1 MILNKVTDLIGN
13 TPMLGFPIP
22 GKNATLLLKIE
33 KNNPGG
39 SIKDR
44 MARNMIIAALKS
56 GRLKPGGIVV
66 ESSSG
71 NTGIGLAIA
80 AIEFGLHFIAV
91 VDHHAAQDK
100 IAVMRAL
107 GAEIRYVEGDYREDE
122 VAVVERQR
130 LAAEIAGQLPGAV
143 FMNQSDNV
151 ANAGAYFDFV
161 REVIGEVDGGIDAYV
176 GCVGTGGS
184 MTGIARGLK
193 LYNPRTKTIAVEPA
207 GSIIFGQSG
216 HSYYQSGTG
225 TPKGD
230 TVGLVLDY
238 SCIDMGVQ
246 VTDSQAFETARY
258 IAQRTGLLVGGSTG
272 GVIYKALEFIHAG
285 LIGGNIVTA
294 VADGGEKYLHTV
306 FNESWLTERNLL
318 DPEIW
323 KRLEGWFRQEGSDE
337 MPRPAPRLFWTEPGA
352 GGQEKMASAS

>member
-13 TPMLGFPIP
+13 TPMLGISIP
-22 GKNATLLLKIE
+22 AKQTRLLLKIE

-44 MARNMIIAALKS
+44 MARNMIVAGLKS
-56 GRLKPGGIVV
+56 GRLSPGGVIV

-80 AIEFGLHFIAV
+80 AVEFGLRFIAV
-91 VDHHAAQDK
+91 VDHHAAPDK

-107 GAEIRYVEGDYREDE
+107 GAEIRYVEGTYREDE

-130 LAAEIAGQLPGAV
+130 MAAELAGRIPGAM
-143 FMNQSDNV
+143 FMNQSDNA
-151 ANAGAYFDFV
+151 ANAGGYSEFV
-161 REVIGEVDGGIDAYV
+161 REVIAEVGGVDAYV

-193 LYNPRTKTIAVEPA
+193 VHNPKTKTIAVEPD
-207 GSIIFGQSG
+207 GSIVFGRPG
-216 HSYYQSGTG
+216 HPYYQSGTG
-225 TPKGD
+225 TPAGD

-238 SCIDMGVQ
+238 SCIDMSVQ
-246 VTDSQAFETARY
+246 VSDSQAFETARY
-258 IAQRTGLLVGGSTG
+258 MARRTGLLVGGSTG
-272 GVIYKALEFIHAG
+272 GVIYKAMEFIHGG
-285 LIGGNIVTA
+285 LISGNVVAA

-306 FNESWLTERNLL
+306 FSESWLEERDLL
-318 DPEIW
+318 DPQVWEQ
-323 KRLEGWFRQEGSDE
+323 LDSWFGQESLAE
-337 MPRPAPRLFWTEPGA
+337 APREVPRLHEVHA
-352 GGQEKMASAS
+352 A

>member
-22 GKNATLLLKIE
+22 AKNTTLLLKVE

-44 MARNMIIAALKS
+44 MARNMIIAALRS

-80 AIEFGLHFIAV
+80 AIEFGLRFIAV
-91 VDHHAAQDK
+91 VDHHAAKDK
-100 IAVMRAL
+100 IAMMYAL

-130 LAAEIAGQLPGAV
+130 LAAEIACQLPGAV

-161 REVIGEVDGGIDAYV
+161 REVIDEVDGGIDAYV

-207 GSIIFGQSG
+207 GSIIFGQPG
-216 HSYYQSGTG
+216 HPYYQSGTG

-238 SCIDMGVQ
+238 SCIDIGVQ

-258 IAQRTGLLVGGSTG
+258 VAQHTGLLVGGSTG

-285 LIGGNIVTA
+285 LISGNIVIA

-306 FNESWLTERNLL
+306 FSESWLRERNLL
-318 DPEIW
+318 DPKIW
-323 KRLEGWFRQEGSDE
+323 EKLEDWFSQESADE
-337 MPRPAPRLFWTEPGA
+337 MPQEVPRLFFVEHGLSS
-352 GGQEKMASAS
+352 QERMASAS

>member
-1 MILNKVTDLIGN
+1 MILNKVSDLIGN
-13 TPMLGFPIP
+13 TPMLSIDVPDT
-22 GKNATLLLKIE
+22 NARLLLKIE

-44 MARNMIIAALKS
+44 MARNMVLAALKS
-56 GRLKPGGIVV
+56 GRLKPGGVVV

-71 NTGIGLAIA
+71 NTGIGLAMA
-80 AIEFGLHFIAV
+80 AVEFGLRFIAV

-107 GAEIRYVEGDYREDE
+107 GAEIRFVEGTYREDE

-130 LAAEIAGQLPGAV
+130 LAAELASEIPGSV
-143 FMNQSDNV
+143 FMNQSDNS
-151 ANAGAYFDFV
+151 ANAGGYSDFV
-161 REVIGEVDGGIDAYV
+161 RETVSQAGGKVGAYV

-193 LYNPRTKTIAVEPA
+193 LHNPDTVTIAVEPA
-207 GSIIFGQSG
+207 GSIVFGHPG
-216 HSYYQSGTG
+216 YPYYQSGTG
-225 TPKGD
+225 TPEGD

-246 VTDSQAFETARY
+246 VTDAQAFETARY
-258 IAQRTGLLVGGSTG
+258 MARNTALLVGGSTG
-272 GVIYKALEFIHAG
+272 GVIYKALELIHEG
-285 LIGGNIVTA
+285 VISGNVIVP

-306 FNESWLTERNLL
+306 FSDKWLEERNLL
-318 DPEIW
+318 DPQVW
-323 KRLEGWFRQEGSDE
+323 TQLDGWLGKSHRVEHFPTHYQLSV
-337 MPRPAPRLFWTEPGA
+337 A
-352 GGQEKMASAS
+352 

>member
-13 TPMLGFPIP
+13 TPVLSISIP
-22 GKNATLLLKIE
+22 AKHSKLLLKIE

-44 MARNMIIAALKS
+44 MARNMVIAALKA
-56 GRLKPGGIVV
+56 GRLKPGGVVV

-71 NTGIGLAIA
+71 NTGCGLAIA
-80 AIEFGLHFIAV
+80 AIEFGLRFIAV

-107 GAEIRYVEGDYREDE
+107 GAEIRYVEGNFREDE

-130 LAAEIAGQLPGAV
+130 LAAELASQIPGAV
-143 FMNQSDNV
+143 FMNQSDNA
-151 ANAGAYFDFV
+151 ANAGGYSDFV
-161 REVIGEVDGGIDAYV
+161 REVIEEVGGVDAYV

-193 LYNPRTKTIAVEPA
+193 VHNPHTKTIAVEPA
-207 GSIIFGQSG
+207 GSIVFGQPG
-216 HSYYQSGTG
+216 HPYYQSGTG
-225 TPKGD
+225 TPAGD

-238 SCIDMGVQ
+238 SCIDLGVQ
-246 VTDSQAFETARY
+246 VSDTQAFETARY

-272 GVIYKALEFIHAG
+272 GVIYKALEFIHSG
-285 LIGGNIVTA
+285 LIGGNVVAA

-306 FNESWLTERNLL
+306 YNESWLQERNLL
-318 DPEIW
+318 DPQIW
-323 KRLEGWFRQEGSDE
+323 AQLDDWLSPDDIEDAQPTLLQR
-337 MPRPAPRLFWTEPGA
+337 
-352 GGQEKMASAS
+352 SAA

>member
-13 TPMLGFPIP
+13 TPILSLPVP
-22 GKNATLLLKIE
+22 AKNARLLLKIE

-44 MARNMIIAALKS
+44 MARNMVVAALKS
-56 GRLKPGGIVV
+56 GRLKPGGVIV

-80 AIEFGLHFIAV
+80 AIEFNLRFIAV

-107 GAEIRYVEGDYREDE
+107 GAEIRFVEGSYREDE

-130 LAAEIAGQLPGAV
+130 LAAELASQIPGSV

-151 ANAGAYFDFV
+151 ANAGGYFDFV
-161 REVIGEVDGGIDAYV
+161 REVIDQIGGPVDAYV

-193 LYNPRTKTIAVEPA
+193 LHNSGTRTIAVEPD
-207 GSIIFGQSG
+207 GSIVFGQPG
-216 HSYYQSGTG
+216 HPYYQSGTG

-246 VTDSQAFETARY
+246 VTDAQAFETARY
-258 IAQRTGLLVGGSTG
+258 LAKHTGLLVGGSTG
-272 GVIYKALEFIHAG
+272 GVIYKALEFIHSG
-285 LIGGNIVTA
+285 LIGGNVVAA

-306 FNESWLTERNLL
+306 FNEDWLKSRNLL
-318 DPEIW
+318 DPDIW
-323 KRLEGWFRQEGSDE
+323 KKLDGWLCADSEE
-337 MPRPAPRLFWTEPGA
+337 ETPRVYPRLSVA
-352 GGQEKMASAS
+352 

>member
-13 TPMLGFPIP
+13 TPILSLPVP
-22 GKNATLLLKIE
+22 SKNSRLLLKIE

-44 MARNMIIAALKS
+44 MARNMVVAALKS
-56 GRLKPGGIVV
+56 GRLKPGGVIV

-71 NTGIGLAIA
+71 NTGIGLAIT
-80 AIEFGLHFIAV
+80 AIEFGLRFIAV

-107 GAEIRYVEGDYREDE
+107 GAEIRFVEGSYREDE

-130 LAAEIAGQLPGAV
+130 LAAELASQIPGSV

-151 ANAGAYFDFV
+151 ANAGGYFDFV
-161 REVIGEVDGGIDAYV
+161 REVIDQIGGPVDAYV

-193 LYNPRTKTIAVEPA
+193 LHNPNTRTIAVEPD
-207 GSIIFGQSG
+207 GSIVFGQPG
-216 HSYYQSGTG
+216 HPYFQSGTG

-246 VTDSQAFETARY
+246 VTDAQAFETARY
-258 IAQRTGLLVGGSTG
+258 IAKHTGLLVGGSTG
-272 GVIYKALEFIHAG
+272 GVIYKALEFIHGG
-285 LIGGNIVTA
+285 LIGGNVVAA

-306 FNESWLTERNLL
+306 FNEDWLKSRNLL
-318 DPEIW
+318 DPDIG
-323 KRLEGWFRQEGSDE
+323 KKLDGWLSTDSEE
-337 MPRPAPRLFWTEPGA
+337 EAPRLYPRLSVA
-352 GGQEKMASAS
+352 

>member
-13 TPMLGFPIP
+13 TPVLSISIP
-22 GKNATLLLKIE
+22 SKQARLLLKIE

-44 MARNMIIAALKS
+44 MARNMVVAALKS
-56 GRLKPGGIVV
+56 GRLSPGGVVV

-80 AIEFGLHFIAV
+80 AVEFGLRFIAI
-91 VDHHAAQDK
+91 VDHHAAPDK

-107 GAEIRYVEGDYREDE
+107 GAEIRYVEGTYREDE

-130 LAAEIAGQLPGAV
+130 MAAEIANQIAGAV
-143 FMNQSDNV
+143 FMNQSDNA
-151 ANAGAYFDFV
+151 ANAGGYSEFV
-161 REVIGEVDGGIDAYV
+161 REVIAEVGGVDAYV

-193 LYNPRTKTIAVEPA
+193 VHNPRTKTVAVEPD
-207 GSIIFGQSG
+207 GSIVFGQPG
-216 HSYYQSGTG
+216 HPYYQSGTG
-225 TPKGD
+225 TPAGD

-246 VTDSQAFETARY
+246 VGDAQAFETARY
-258 IAQRTGLLVGGSTG
+258 MARRTGLLVGGSTG
-272 GVIYKALEFIHAG
+272 GVIYKALELIHRG
-285 LIGGNIVTA
+285 TIGGNVLAA
-294 VADGGEKYLHTV
+294 VADGGEKYLNTV
-306 FNESWLTERNLL
+306 FNESWLKERNLL
-318 DPEIW
+318 DVAVWEQLDDW
-323 KRLEGWFRQEGSDE
+323 LGQEHPVE
-337 MPRPAPRLFWTEPGA
+337 LPRDIPRLHA
-352 GGQEKMASAS
+352 VHAA

>member
-13 TPMLGFPIP
+13 TPILGISIP
-22 GKNATLLLKIE
+22 AKNAKLLLKIE

-44 MARNMIIAALKS
+44 MARNMIVAALKS
-56 GRLKPGGIVV
+56 GRLKPGGVVV

-80 AIEFGLHFIAV
+80 VIEFGLRFIAV
-91 VDHHAAQDK
+91 VDHHAAPDK

-107 GAEIRYVEGDYREDE
+107 GAEVRYVEGNYKEDE

-130 LAAEIAGQLPGAV
+130 LAAELANQIPGAV

-151 ANAGAYFDFV
+151 ANAGGYFDFV
-161 REVIGEVDGGIDAYV
+161 REVIEQVDGGVDAYV

-193 LYNPRTKTIAVEPA
+193 LHNPRTKTIAVEPA
-207 GSIIFGQSG
+207 GSIIFGQPG
-216 HSYYQSGTG
+216 HPYYQSGTG

-258 IAQRTGLLVGGSTG
+258 IAKHTGLLVGGSTG
-272 GVIYKALEFIHAG
+272 GVIYKALEFIHSG
-285 LIGGNIVTA
+285 LIDGNVVA
-294 VADGGEKYLHTV
+294 VVADGGEKYLHTV
-306 FNESWLTERNLL
+306 FSENCLKERNFI
-318 DPEIW
+318 DPEVW
-323 KRLEGWFRQEGSDE
+323 AKLDGWLSQESTE
-337 MPRPAPRLFWTEPGA
+337 EAPRTVPRLSVA
-352 GGQEKMASAS
+352 

>member
-13 TPMLGFPIP
+13 TPMLSMPIP
-22 GKNATLLLKIE
+22 GKEAQLLLKIE

-44 MARNMIIAALKS
+44 MARNMIVAALKS
-56 GRLKPGGIVV
+56 GRLRQGGVVV

-80 AIEFGLHFIAV
+80 AVEFGLRFIAV
-91 VDHHAAQDK
+91 VDHHAAPDK

-107 GAEIRYVEGDYREDE
+107 GAEIRNVEGEYREDE

-130 LAAEIAGQLPGAV
+130 LAAELASQIPGAV
-143 FMNQSDNV
+143 FMNQSDNA
-151 ANAGAYFDFV
+151 ANAGGYSEFV
-161 REVIGEVDGGIDAYV
+161 REVINEAGAVDAYV

-184 MTGIARGLK
+184 MTGIAHGLK
-193 LYNPRTKTIAVEPA
+193 VHNPNTKTIAVEPD
-207 GSIIFGQSG
+207 GSIVFGQPG
-216 HSYYQSGTG
+216 HPYYQSGTG
-225 TPKGD
+225 TPAGD

-246 VTDSQAFETARY
+246 VSDSQAFETARY
-258 IAQRTGLLVGGSTG
+258 LARRKGMLVGGSTG
-272 GVIYKALEFIHAG
+272 GAIYKALECIHSG
-285 LIGGNIVTA
+285 LIGGNVVVA

-306 FNESWLTERNLL
+306 FSEHWLNERNLL
-318 DPEIW
+318 DPAIW
-323 KRLEGWFRQEGSDE
+323 AQLDGWFGAGDE
-337 MPRPAPRLFWTEPGA
+337 RIVPSSPDTPRLHA
-352 GGQEKMASAS
+352 VQAA

>member
-13 TPMLGFPIP
+13 TPVLSISIP
-22 GKNATLLLKIE
+22 AKHSKLLLKIE

-44 MARNMIIAALKS
+44 MARNMVIAALKA
-56 GRLKPGGIVV
+56 GRLKPGGVVV

-71 NTGIGLAIA
+71 NTGCGLAIA
-80 AIEFGLHFIAV
+80 AIEFGLRFIAV

-107 GAEIRYVEGDYREDE
+107 GAEIRYVEGDFREDE

-130 LAAEIAGQLPGAV
+130 LAAEIASQIPGAV
-143 FMNQSDNV
+143 FMNQSDNA
-151 ANAGAYFDFV
+151 ANAGGYSDFV
-161 REVIGEVDGGIDAYV
+161 REVIEEVGGVDAYV

-193 LYNPRTKTIAVEPA
+193 VHNPHTKTIAVEPA
-207 GSIIFGQSG
+207 GSIVFGQPG
-216 HSYYQSGTG
+216 HPYYQSGTG
-225 TPKGD
+225 TPAGD

-238 SCIDMGVQ
+238 SCIDLGVQ
-246 VTDSQAFETARY
+246 VSDAQAFETARY

-272 GVIYKALEFIHAG
+272 GVIYKALEFIHSG
-285 LIGGNIVTA
+285 LIGGNVVAA

-306 FNESWLTERNLL
+306 YNESWLQERNLL
-318 DPEIW
+318 DPQIWAQLDDWLSPDEIEDAQPTLLQ
-323 KRLEGWFRQEGSDE
+323 R
-337 MPRPAPRLFWTEPGA
+337 
-352 GGQEKMASAS
+352 SAA

>member
-1 MILNKVTDLIGN
+1 MILSKVTDLIGN
-13 TPMLGFPIP
+13 TPILGIPIP
-22 GKNATLLLKIE
+22 SKKTRLLLKIE

-44 MARNMIIAALKS
+44 MARNMIVAAMRS
-56 GRLKPGGIVV
+56 GRLQPGGVVV

-80 AIEFGLHFIAV
+80 AIEFGLRFIAV
-91 VDHHAAQDK
+91 VDHHAAPDK

-130 LAAEIAGQLPGAV
+130 LAAEVASKIPGAV

-151 ANAGAYFDFV
+151 ANAGGYFDFV
-161 REVIGEVDGGIDAYV
+161 REVIDQVQGPVDAYV

-193 LYNPRTKTIAVEPA
+193 LHNPRTRTIAVEPA
-207 GSIIFGQSG
+207 GSIIFGQPG
-216 HSYYQSGTG
+216 RPYYQSGTG

-238 SCIDMGVQ
+238 SCIDLGVQ
-246 VTDSQAFETARY
+246 VTDQGVQLGELRVLQLQSLTPFLVCLAQTLALDAIKFFQSLRKGFLQNGNGEEGARDLD
-258 IAQRTGLLVGGSTG
+258 QRQPIIVHAGST
-272 GVIYKALEFIHAG
+272 HA
-285 LIGGNIVTA
+285 
-294 VADGGEKYLHTV
+294 
-306 FNESWLTERNLL
+306 
-318 DPEIW
+318 
-323 KRLEGWFRQEGSDE
+323 
-337 MPRPAPRLFWTEPGA
+337 APP
-352 GGQEKMASAS
+352 

>member
-13 TPMLGFPIP
+13 TPVLSISIP
-22 GKNATLLLKIE
+22 AKHSKLLLKIE

-44 MARNMIIAALKS
+44 MARNMVIAALKA
-56 GRLKPGGIVV
+56 GRLKPGGVVV

-71 NTGIGLAIA
+71 NTGCGLAIA
-80 AIEFGLHFIAV
+80 AIEFGLRFIAV

-107 GAEIRYVEGDYREDE
+107 GAEIRYVEGNFREDE

-130 LAAEIAGQLPGAV
+130 LAAELASQIPGAV
-143 FMNQSDNV
+143 FMNQSDNA
-151 ANAGAYFDFV
+151 ANAGGYSDFV
-161 REVIGEVDGGIDAYV
+161 REVIEEVGGVDAYV

-193 LYNPRTKTIAVEPA
+193 VHNPHTKTIAVEPA
-207 GSIIFGQSG
+207 GSIVFGQPG
-216 HSYYQSGTG
+216 HPYYQSGTG
-225 TPKGD
+225 TPAGD

-238 SCIDMGVQ
+238 SCIDLGVQ
-246 VTDSQAFETARY
+246 VSDTQAFETARY

-272 GVIYKALEFIHAG
+272 GVIYKALEFIHSG
-285 LIGGNIVTA
+285 LIGGNVVAA

-306 FNESWLTERNLL
+306 YNESWLQERNLL
-318 DPEIW
+318 DPQIWAQLDDWLSPDEIEDAQPTLLQ
-323 KRLEGWFRQEGSDE
+323 R
-337 MPRPAPRLFWTEPGA
+337 
-352 GGQEKMASAS
+352 SAA

>member
-13 TPMLGFPIP
+13 TPVLSISIP
-22 GKNATLLLKIE
+22 AKHSKLLLKIE

-44 MARNMIIAALKS
+44 MARNMVIAALKA
-56 GRLKPGGIVV
+56 GRLKPGGVVV

-71 NTGIGLAIA
+71 NTGCGLAIA
-80 AIEFGLHFIAV
+80 AIEFGLRFIAV

-107 GAEIRYVEGDYREDE
+107 GAEIRYVEGNFREDE

-130 LAAEIAGQLPGAV
+130 LAAELASQIPGAV
-143 FMNQSDNV
+143 FMNQSDNA
-151 ANAGAYFDFV
+151 ANAGGYSDFV
-161 REVIGEVDGGIDAYV
+161 REVIEEVGGVDAYV

-193 LYNPRTKTIAVEPA
+193 VHNPHTKTIAVEPA
-207 GSIIFGQSG
+207 GSIVFGQPG
-216 HSYYQSGTG
+216 HPYYQSGTG
-225 TPKGD
+225 TPAGD

-238 SCIDMGVQ
+238 SCIDLGVQ
-246 VTDSQAFETARY
+246 VSDTQAFETARF

-272 GVIYKALEFIHAG
+272 GVIYKALEFIHSG
-285 LIGGNIVTA
+285 LIGGNVVAA

-306 FNESWLTERNLL
+306 YNESWLQERGLL
-318 DPEIW
+318 DPQIW
-323 KRLEGWFRQEGSDE
+323 AQLDDWLSQDGIEGAQPTLLQR
-337 MPRPAPRLFWTEPGA
+337 
-352 GGQEKMASAS
+352 SAA